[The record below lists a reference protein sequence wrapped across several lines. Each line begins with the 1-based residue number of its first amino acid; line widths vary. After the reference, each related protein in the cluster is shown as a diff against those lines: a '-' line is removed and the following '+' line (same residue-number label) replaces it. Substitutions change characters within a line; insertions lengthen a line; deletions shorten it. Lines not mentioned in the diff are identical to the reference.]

1 MIPYRINLLG
11 MALATFMAPA
21 EMERANRP
29 GPVEPKRASG
39 NPSGHTPH
47 QGKREM
53 ERRRKRM
60 EKESGK

>member
-1 MIPYRINLLG
+1 MG
-11 MALATFMAPA
+11 MHRTAMMAIALTAAAGLYMAVDLARP
-21 EMERANRP
+21 EPERKT
-29 GPVEPKRASG
+29 KR

-60 EKESGK
+60 EKANG